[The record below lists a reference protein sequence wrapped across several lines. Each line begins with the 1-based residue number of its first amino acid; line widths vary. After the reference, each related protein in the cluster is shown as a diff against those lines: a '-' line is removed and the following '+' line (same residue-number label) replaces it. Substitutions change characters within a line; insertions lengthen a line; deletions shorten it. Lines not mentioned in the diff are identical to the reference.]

1 MGQSYQLMVV
11 EQHGNFE
18 LYLIIM
24 SDIDNNPR
32 EEFIDK
38 GYVVLKSVFK
48 KDYIAGLR
56 EKMTYLSSKNVYEFE
71 LLFDKDIENI
81 LLNQKLIDTIKK
93 ILATKSLLY
102 FSESNIMHA
111 YDPFKITSRYH
122 KDSRDE
128 SKDIPYDNEYP
139 IIRVGIYFQ
148 NVKNF
153 SGGLK
158 IREKSHKHFI
168 FENIFLDP
176 LRLIKNLIITKY
188 YNLNS
193 LKLGKGINLE
203 IEEGDVVIW
212 NLRTHHAGMS
222 RRLKL
227 FPKLC
232 LWPSIEQLLPSFLFL
247 PFQYDKHR
255 LALFSSFAKNDLKNK
270 NIMNYIIF
278 KGAPFRISKINSNP
292 DLLKKLNLMECKLPY

>member
-1 MGQSYQLMVV
+1 
-11 EQHGNFE
+11 
-18 LYLIIM
+18 M
-24 SDIDNNPR
+24 SDIDNNLR

-48 KDYIAGLR
+48 KDYISGLR
-56 EKMTYLSSKNVYEFE
+56 EKMTNLSSKNVYEFE
-71 LLFDKDIENI
+71 LLFDTDIQNI
-81 LLNQKLIDTIKK
+81 LLNQKLIETIKK
-93 ILATKSLLY
+93 ILATESLLY

-111 YDPFKITSRYH
+111 YDPYKIKSRYH
-122 KDSRDE
+122 KDARDE
-128 SKDIPYDNEYP
+128 SKDEPYDNEYP
-139 IIRVGIYFQ
+139 IIRIGVYFQ
-148 NVKNF
+148 DVKNF

-158 IREKSHKHFI
+158 IREKSHKHFL
-168 FENIFLDP
+168 FKNIFLDP
-176 LRLIKNLIITKY
+176 FRLIKNLFITKY
-188 YNLNS
+188 YNLNA

-232 LWPSIEQLLPSFLFL
+232 LWPSIEQLLPRFLFL

-255 LALFSSFAKNDLKNK
+255 LALFSSFAKNDLKDK
-270 NIMNYIIF
+270 NIMNYIIYQE
-278 KGAPFRISKINSNP
+278 APFRISKINSNP
-292 DLLKKLNLMECKLPY
+292 DLLKKLNLMECKLTY